1 MSPKSAV
8 LLTVFID
15 VVGLGII
22 IPVLPFYVESFNVTP
37 FVVTLLFSVYAFCS
51 FVSAPFLGALSDKVG
66 RRPIL
71 LISIFSSAVGWFVF
85 SFASSVFM
93 LFLGRVIDGLAA
105 GNISTARS
113 YMVDM
118 AGDDKKERMKAMG
131 MIGAIFGMGFIIGPA
146 IGGLAGAMHG
156 SLPFF
161 IVAIMSSINF
171 FLAYFILPETLLHA
185 DTKHFKDAFKV
196 NPFSPIIRAFGD
208 KLRVSGYFSWLLMLT
223 SAGVYQGIFAIYLQK
238 VFGRGQGEVGL
249 AMAITGV
256 MMVLMQIYF
265 LPKLTHAFEE
275 VVIEKVSFVILI
287 ISFLFMAVPYITV
300 FYFGMI
306 LSILSQSMLRVTINH
321 GLLHNSESSQG
332 EIMGVTGALMSVS
345 MILGPLIAGF
355 VFSFSS
361 VLVFATAS
369 FIALLSM
376 FSARNFR
383 LKVLS

>member
-1 MSPKSAV
+1 
-8 LLTVFID
+8 
-15 VVGLGII
+15 
-22 IPVLPFYVESFNVTP
+22 
-37 FVVTLLFSVYAFCS
+37 
-51 FVSAPFLGALSDKVG
+51 
-66 RRPIL
+66 
-71 LISIFSSAVGWFVF
+71 
-85 SFASSVFM
+85 M

-345 MILGPLIAGF
+345 MIFGPLIAGF

-383 LKVLS
+383 LKVVS